1 MEKQTVVLTL
11 WIGFP
16 STNIYQGRSTWPC
29 HTSSA
34 ISQRNPFQL
43 FTSTRIS
50 SSLICIDHTI
60 LQLSPHTFKVV
71 QILQYYIVWTD
82 RLKATSS
89 PAPWW
94 NPVAVACLKY
104 RVIRN
109 HMWLILYYILVSCD
123 VHARISYVKHHI
135 PCKQCFTFYHNR
147 AGKCYTKATNNHH
160 IQIYRWLDYIK
171 NKEQL
176 YSPDNPSTP
185 PSPCCILLI

>member
-16 STNIYQGRSTWPC
+16 NTNIYQGRSTWPC

-82 RLKATSS
+82 RLQATSS

-109 HMWLILYYILVSCD
+109 HMWLILYYFLVSCD
-123 VHARISYVKHHI
+123 VHASISYVKHHI
-135 PCKQCFTFYHNR
+135 PCKQSVSLFTTIGLGSVTPKLPTITIF
-147 AGKCYTKATNNHH
+147 KS
-160 IQIYRWLDYIK
+160 RWLDYIK